1 MLVRVFFAF
10 CVYPGFSA
18 DPMPLPVA
26 NEGIQFVPQNK
37 TEAADGGVFL
47 GQIGIIVGQLGYGP
61 VVDELKFNLGYIQDL
76 NGVPKDEQEPFN
88 LPVALQLSRGLFTIL
103 LIALPKLYQTGMSK
117 FQELLS
123 NELSVWGSSNV
134 YTMVAVSAFAD
145 TLDGIFTVL
154 AQQLMGSDMAGVTGN
169 FGMLILVVLNYF
181 GMSKLPTRSQFIA
194 IMVITVGA
202 FLFSKGNI
210 DNIMQNGLSGGFV
223 PGLLVN
229 WAGIAGRFLSTML
242 FLKFLCNED
251 GCIDKG
257 VFSIGNALGFF
268 VFCGIFEVVANMH
281 VIPFL
286 QENTKKSLDILFGD
300 PAWGWYNVRA
310 WLCVSMAKA
319 PWYYGYLMVS
329 AGASSVL
336 AETTHV
342 ASKSLGVALI
352 RVFYLAGRHTLG
364 ADCRR
369 DCYLLAKFW
378 DIWQAA
384 GFVVSAAG
392 VYMYMTASRDA

>member
-1 MLVRVFFAF
+1 MLRVFLAF
-10 CVYPGFSA
+10 CVQNIFNA
-18 DPMPLPVA
+18 DPGPSLVP
-26 NEGIQFVPQNK
+26 NEGIQFLPQNN
-37 TEAADGGVFL
+37 TQAGDEGVFL
-47 GQIGIIVGQLGYGP
+47 GQMGIVVGQLGYGP
-61 VVDELKFNLGYIQDL
+61 VVDELKFNLAYIQDL
-76 NGVPKDEQEPFN
+76 DGVPKDEQEPFF
-88 LPVALQLSRGLFTIL
+88 LPVALQLSRGLFTLI
-103 LIALPKLYQTGMSK
+103 LIALPKLYQTGFSN
-117 FQELLS
+117 FQDLLS

-134 YTMVAVSAFAD
+134 YTMVAVSSFAD

-181 GMSKLPTRSQFIA
+181 GMNKTPSLPQFIA
-194 IMVITVGA
+194 ILVITFGA
-202 FLFSKGNI
+202 LLFSKSNI
-210 DNIMQNGLSGGFV
+210 DNIIQNGLSGNFV

-242 FLKFLCNED
+242 FLKFLCNGT
-251 GCIDKG
+251 GCIDKA

-268 VFCGIFEVVANMH
+268 VFCGIFEVGANMH
-281 VIPFL
+281 VIPGL
-286 QENTKKSLDILFGD
+286 KENTKKSLEILFRD

-352 RVFYLAGRHTLG
+352 RLFYVAGRHALG

-369 DCYLLAKFW
+369 DCYILAKFW
-378 DIWQAA
+378 DFWQAA
-384 GFVVSAAG
+384 GFGFSAVG
-392 VYMYMTASRDA
+392 VYLYMMASTNA